1 MFFGVDD
8 TPMSQPTNRFAG
20 EHYNYRIRSG
30 KVTETPAVYGA
41 GSGDKILAED
51 DDAVIVCA
59 CA

>member
-30 KVTETPAVYGA
+30 KVTETLAVYGA

-51 DDAVIVCA
+51 DDAVTV
-59 CA
+59 